1 MKVVTKDE
9 SSGRGPPERAPDGSG
24 DTSAPGSDEII
35 RLGDEHG
42 KGAEGLCV
50 GESQ

>member
-1 MKVVTKDE
+1 MPVMTKDE
-9 SSGRGPPERAPDGSG
+9 SGGRSPPVGPPDGTG
-24 DTSAPGSDEII
+24 DISAPGSDEIV

-42 KGAEGLCV
+42 KGTEGLCV